1 MAEKK
6 PKGKKTGEFREEAK
20 LGVSDE
26 YSKLRETR
34 SLELK
39 KNLNT
44 RLSRMEGQMKGVRQ
58 MVENDRYY
66 VDLVVQG
73 ISLISAMKSFCRI
86 VMEEH
91 LKDDVANEL
100 RAGEADASLDE
111 FAQMLQKVMS

>member
-6 PKGKKTGEFREEAK
+6 PKGNKAEGFREEIK
-20 LGVSDE
+20 LGISDE

-39 KNLNT
+39 KNLNI

-91 LKDDVANEL
+91 LKDGVANEL

-111 FAQMLQKVMS
+111 FAQMLQKVMN

>member
-26 YSKLRETR
+26 YSKMRETR

-86 VMEEH
+86 VTAKMMI
-91 LKDDVANEL
+91 KSTMAI
-100 RAGEADASLDE
+100 ADASPT
-111 FAQMLQKVMS
+111 FCCVWAI